1 MWDPRS
7 PPRDGT
13 HTPAVDGRSLS
24 HRRQGGPSLGLF
36 HTLCSQ
42 RTGPLCSPLGQ
53 KECFFV
59 LSGEPPCPL
68 LPSQE
73 CQFLQDPTPGLSSM
87 KPFFST
93 PPWVVLPSSN
103 SQNTLQVRLSRRAGS
118 PLSPHQPVG
127 PGKAEGLAG
136 SALCWSP
143 EPAPS
148 LACGRCP
155 VGVFAERVR
164 DMRVSLRSSSCVC
177 VRAHTQLCPTLH
189 PPWTAARQPSPSM
202 GFSRKE
208 YRSGLPWPP
217 PGDLPDPGIEPASL
231 VSPTLAVGLFITREA
246 QIIIMHA
253 YNQFS
258 RETFVR

>member
-1 MWDPRS
+1 
-7 PPRDGT
+7 
-13 HTPAVDGRSLS
+13 
-24 HRRQGGPSLGLF
+24 
-36 HTLCSQ
+36 
-42 RTGPLCSPLGQ
+42 
-53 KECFFV
+53 
-59 LSGEPPCPL
+59 
-68 LPSQE
+68 
-73 CQFLQDPTPGLSSM
+73 M

-118 PLSPHQPVG
+118 LLSPHQPVG

-164 DMRVSLRSSSCVC
+164 HMRVSLRSSSCVC
-177 VRAHTQLCPTLH
+177 VCVCARAHTQLCPTLH
-189 PPWTAARQPSPSM
+189 PPWTAARQPPPSM
-202 GFSRKE
+202 GFSRQE

-217 PGDLPDPGIEPASL
+217 PGDLPDQGIEPASL
-231 VSPTLAVGLFITREA
+231 ASPTLAVGLFITREA
-246 QIIIMHA
+246 QIIIMHV

-258 RETFVR
+258 RETFTR